1 MKEIYNHSKI
11 ESKWQVKWENDG
23 IYNANDEIE
32 GKKNYYALTMF
43 PYPSGDLHMGHWYAF
58 APADAHARFKRMEGY
73 NVMHPQGFDSFGL
86 PAENAAIE
94 RAEDPKKWT
103 YDNINN
109 FRRQFR
115 EMGTSYDWNRE
126 LITSDSNYYKW
137 NQYFF
142 LQFYKNGLAYR
153 EHGQANWCPRCQTT
167 LANEQVKDGS
177 CERCDSNVSKKALPQ
192 WFFAITK
199 YAEELLEM
207 DNIEW
212 PSKIKTMQKNWIGKS
227 EGTTISFS
235 IDDYLKNEFIETFTT
250 RIDTIYG
257 VTFLVLSPEHSLV
270 DKIVQPEYADQVK
283 EYVYNASRQT
293 EIERTSIEKKKT
305 GVPTGAYCKNPM
317 NGEKIPIFVGD
328 YVLATYGTG
337 AVMGV
342 PAHDARDFDFAKKY
356 NLPIKVVI
364 APEDWNGDELNQ
376 AIVTDGYQI
385 NSEEFNDLNNN
396 DAKELI
402 NEKIEK
408 NNFGYKSVTYHL
420 RDWLVSRQRYW
431 GTPIPII
438 YCNDCG
444 TVPVPESDL
453 PVLLPENVKFD
464 SDGKSPLTKLES
476 FINTNCPNCGNEAS
490 RETDTLDTFVCSS
503 WYHLRFASPSANLQD
518 KPFDNNKISSWL
530 PVTHYMGGAEHAVMH
545 LLYARFFNKALRDL
559 GYLEFNEPYSKLTN
573 QGMLIKEHKKI
584 SKRSNPLT
592 PDPIVKKFGADTLR
606 CYLMFLGPW
615 DQGGDWSDSGING
628 IRRWFVK
635 IFDLVNKDYNVLQ
648 DNNSTNENKELV
660 RLSNIITKKV
670 ISDMELSKFNTAIAS
685 LMEYVSELSKA
696 YQSMQV
702 SQKLWKDSIDR
713 LLLHLAPL
721 APHIAEELWHIVGND
736 YSIHQQEIPTYDD
749 SLLTSDNV
757 KLILQVNGKIRDTL
771 DIQIDLSEAEIE
783 ELALKSQNLNKH
795 IKDKEIIK
803 KIHVKN
809 KLLNLVVK

>member
-1 MKEIYNHSKI
+1 
-11 ESKWQVKWENDG
+11 
-23 IYNANDEIE
+23 
-32 GKKNYYALTMF
+32 
-43 PYPSGDLHMGHWYAF
+43 
-58 APADAHARFKRMEGY
+58 
-73 NVMHPQGFDSFGL
+73 
-86 PAENAAIE
+86 
-94 RAEDPKKWT
+94 
-103 YDNINN
+103 
-109 FRRQFR
+109 
-115 EMGTSYDWNRE
+115 
-126 LITSDSNYYKW
+126 
-137 NQYFF
+137 
-142 LQFYKNGLAYR
+142 
-153 EHGQANWCPRCQTT
+153 
-167 LANEQVKDGS
+167 
-177 CERCDSNVSKKALPQ
+177 
-192 WFFAITK
+192 
-199 YAEELLEM
+199 
-207 DNIEW
+207 
-212 PSKIKTMQKNWIGKS
+212 
-227 EGTTISFS
+227 
-235 IDDYLKNEFIETFTT
+235 
-250 RIDTIYG
+250 
-257 VTFLVLSPEHSLV
+257 
-270 DKIVQPEYADQVK
+270 
-283 EYVYNASRQT
+283 
-293 EIERTSIEKKKT
+293 
-305 GVPTGAYCKNPM
+305 M

-328 YVLATYGTG
+328 YVLSTYGTG

-606 CYLMFLGPW
+606 CYLMFLGPL
-615 DQGGDWSDSGING
+615 DQGGDLSDSGING
-628 IRRWFVK
+628 IRRLFVK

-648 DNNSTNENKELV
+648 DNNSNNENKELV

-736 YSIHQQEIPTYDD
+736 YSIHQQEIPTYDE

-783 ELALKSQNLNKH
+783 ELALKSQNLYKH

-809 KLLNLVVK
+809 